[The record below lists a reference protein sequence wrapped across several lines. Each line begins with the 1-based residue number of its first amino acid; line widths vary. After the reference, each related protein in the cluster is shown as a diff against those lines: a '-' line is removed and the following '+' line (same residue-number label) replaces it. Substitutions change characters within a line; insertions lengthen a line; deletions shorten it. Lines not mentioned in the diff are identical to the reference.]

1 MKKLAELPTNGLIG
15 PSTPNTN
22 FPTPARPPQLARTT
36 KGPTAQC
43 RRHRHFT
50 IIPNSK
56 VRRGGGGRISLNQS
70 PQPHPRK
77 KLQLSSCKGH
87 FRTFAMLYEM
97 WLWRSGIKKEAFP
110 RSQIGPKP
118 YTSLTR
124 AESSEL
130 KSRASKLGVDATSH
144 VAGTLTANRHS

>member
-1 MKKLAELPTNGLIG
+1 VQHKERARTLLPICDSPVNDEELAELPTNGLVG

-56 VRRGGGGRISLNQS
+56 VRRGGGGRISWINRHDHIQK
-70 PQPHPRK
+70 RNF
-77 KLQLSSCKGH
+77 SSCH
-87 FRTFAMLYEM
+87 LAMAISENS
-97 WLWRSGIKKEAFP
+97 RC
-110 RSQIGPKP
+110 
-118 YTSLTR
+118 YTR
-124 AESSEL
+124 CGFKDREL
-130 KSRASKLGVDATSH
+130 KKRLSRDPDRPQALCMPPPHAS
-144 VAGTLTANRHS
+144 